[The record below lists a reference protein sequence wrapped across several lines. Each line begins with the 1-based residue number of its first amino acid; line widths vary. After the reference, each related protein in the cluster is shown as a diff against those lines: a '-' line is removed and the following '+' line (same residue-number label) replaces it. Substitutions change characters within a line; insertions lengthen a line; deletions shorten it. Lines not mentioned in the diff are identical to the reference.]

1 MVEEEEEEVVEEA
14 TTVKL
19 KITNVLSSLSRVLL
33 SNLPSLLLT
42 IVNK

>member
-1 MVEEEEEEVVEEA
+1 MVEVVEVA
-14 TTVKL
+14 IAVKL